1 MTEKN
6 TQFSYNDDEID
17 LIELILSIW
26 QKKWWV
32 VLIVVIFAVGSI
44 GYALMAKEQWTSRA
58 EIIAPN
64 IKEMGKYLDT
74 YEKYFSIINQNQNQN
89 QNQAEIASK
98 VLLNGFSSAIGSHE
112 QQVKFFQQSEILK
125 KQIKQGKKA
134 SSSMLQLINAVK
146 VAKPNEKKGV
156 NYIAIA
162 FSSGEAAVAQQ
173 TLGRLIQYINII
185 TKQELIEDLQTEI
198 ATKIKTLQ
206 IKKDSVKLFADTTE
220 KVRLKNLQR
229 ALLTAK
235 NAGIVDYSQVRG
247 ERFVLPGNFA
257 GEAGIQLQ
265 DNRLSEGNFLFM
277 LGEKYLKAQIDT
289 LTNTTTVYPE
299 EYYQAALQIDLLT
312 ELLNDNQDFSFDTF
326 HYQSSPN
333 LPLKRDKPKR
343 GLIVLMGTF
352 LGGIIGILIA
362 LFIAALEKR
371 KIGEKPLSK
380 G

>member
-6 TQFSYNDDEID
+6 TQFPYNDDEID

-32 VLIVVIFAVGSI
+32 ILIVIIFAVGSI
-44 GYALMAKEQWTSRA
+44 GYALMAKEQWTSKA

-74 YEKYFSIINQNQNQN
+74 YEKYFSIINQD

-98 VLLNGFSSAIGSHE
+98 VLLNSFSSAIGSHE

-146 VAKPNEKKGV
+146 VAKPNEKKDI
-156 NYIAIA
+156 NYIAID
-162 FSSGEAAVAQQ
+162 FSSGDAAVAQQ
-173 TLGRLIQYINII
+173 TLSRLIQYINMFA
-185 TKQELIEDLQTEI
+185 KQELTEDLQTEI

-206 IKKDSVKLFADTTE
+206 IKKDSVKLFADTAE

-235 NAGIVDYSQVRG
+235 NAGIVDYTQLHG
-247 ERFVLPGNFA
+247 DRFVLPGNFG
-257 GEAGIQLQ
+257 GEAGVQLK
-265 DNRLSEGNFLFM
+265 DNRWSEGNFLFM

-289 LTNTTTVYPE
+289 LTNTKTVYPE

-312 ELLNDNQDFSFDTF
+312 ALLNDNQDFSFDTF
-326 HYQSSPN
+326 HYQSSPD

-343 GLIVLMGTF
+343 ALIVLIGTF
-352 LGGIIGILIA
+352 LGGIIGILVA

-371 KIGEKPLSK
+371 KITEKPLSK